1 MGGSDGCHFV
11 FSQDIVPS
19 ASYDLILGSEV
30 LYFVNAYTKLIDI
43 MQRCL
48 RPTGKAYVQLL
59 NSFSS
64 NTSLIASKLYYFSCG
79 GGTRQF
85 EEVTE
90 KQGAMQCR
98 VLKRIEDQQ
107 SNIREI
113 LELQLTKLVK

>member
-1 MGGSDGCHFV
+1 MPAPDRQSV
-11 FSQDIVPS
+11 RTI
-19 ASYDLILGSEV
+19 
-30 LYFVNAYTKLIDI
+30 
-43 MQRCL
+43 
-48 RPTGKAYVQLL
+48 L